1 MKPLLYVKQGCP
13 YCREATEYLD
23 QRKIEYTKIEVRGD
37 AVQMQKLKDISGQTK
52 TPTLDWDG
60 AVLANFGVEE
70 LETFLQK
77 RTAS

>member
-1 MKPLLYVKQGCP
+1 MKPLLYVKGGCP
-13 YCREATEYLD
+13 WCSDAIDYLD
-23 QRKIEYTKIEVRGD
+23 ERKIEYTRIDVRGD
-37 AVQMQKLKDISGQTK
+37 AAQMQKLKDISGQSK

-77 RTAS
+77 RSAS